1 MDVRCVVA
9 SGLAALVVFISGT
22 ARAATLED
30 IQGEVLVNRGGGY
43 KHVHGPVVLKAG
55 DTIVVAKRGASAVLS
70 YDDGCKVP
78 VDFGS
83 AVVAVAGV
91 PSPCG
96 PTASYQPPAGLT
108 GSPGAPGGVDGTT
121 LAVGAVVVGGG
132 VGAAVLLLSGDHER
146 DRPASP

>member
-9 SGLAALVVFISGT
+9 SGLAALVVSLSGT

-55 DTIVVAKRGASAVLS
+55 DTIVVVKRGDSAVLS

-83 AVVAVAGV
+83 TVLAVAGV

-96 PTASYQPPAGLT
+96 PTASYQAPAWLT
-108 GSPGAPGGVDGTT
+108 GSPGAPGGVDATT
-121 LAVGAVVVGGG
+121 LPVGAVVVGGAI
-132 VGAAVLLLSGDHER
+132 GAAVLLLSGDHKR
-146 DRPASP
+146 